1 MTKQP
6 QQSRTAEYDRRHRRT
21 LRWAIVASLLVH
33 LLVLLLFRG
42 RIVLPESPFAAAGE
56 RRGDARAAAG
66 GGTQIVALNFFAPPP
81 PVPVRERV
89 PVPVPVVEVRVPEP
103 AVEST
108 QLEVSIPQV
117 RDGTGNVGQGQ
128 GRATGEGV
136 ADGRGEGD
144 GGTADAGLFRVLPP
158 SPRGLILPP
167 SDRPGKVRGKE
178 VAVWVFVTVQ
188 GRVVADSTRVDPT
201 SGDTKFD
208 ARLREQAAE
217 WVFSP
222 AKRNGQPVAEWFRY
236 VVIL

>member
-1 MTKQP
+1 MTNLPFRPPRK
-6 QQSRTAEYDRRHRRT
+6 TEVHDRRHRRT
-21 LRWAIVASLLVH
+21 LRWALLASVLVH

-42 RIVLPESPFAAAGE
+42 RIVLPESPYAAAGE

-66 GGTQIVALNFFAPPP
+66 GGTQVVALQFYTPP
-81 PVPVRERV
+81 PVVQERV
-89 PVPVPVVEVRVPEP
+89 PIPTPVVEVRVAEP
-103 AVEST
+103 ALQS
-108 QLEVSIPQV
+108 LEVKVSVPAL

-128 GRATGEGV
+128 GRAAGEGV
-136 ADGRGEGD
+136 AEGRGQGD

-201 SGDTKFD
+201 SGDSKFD
-208 ARLREQAAE
+208 ARLMDQAAE